1 MSIIQLH
8 NIHLAYGSTPLL
20 NGASLSIERGDRI
33 AIIGRNGEGKSS
45 LLKVVGG
52 RITPD
57 DGRLIFDKNLKIAT
71 LEQEIPTDLT
81 GTVYELVSEGLG
93 VIGEKLKAYYA
104 LLEDATTDAALNQL
118 GILQQELDQLNGWN
132 SDQAIDEIL
141 TRLELDG
148 KTRLNT
154 LSGGWIRRAL
164 LAKALVSKPD
174 LLLLDEPTNHL
185 DIEMIRWL
193 EERLLEVHQGAILFV
208 SHDRAFLGRIATK
221 IVELDRGNLSEYPGN
236 YDEYLKRK
244 AIELY
249 NEEQENRAF
258 DKKLASEEVW
268 IKKGVKARRTRSEAR
283 VQALLKMREER
294 AERVNRQGTA
304 TLHFEE
310 AGVTGAKVI
319 EATDMSYAIG
329 GKTIADQL
337 NLTVMRGDRIGIIGP
352 NGVGKSTLIK
362 LLLGQL
368 SPDKGEVKLGTQ
380 LEVAYFDQLRSD
392 LELDKTVLENVGE
405 GSDFIEINGK
415 KRHVMGWLQDFMFS
429 PDRARSPVNALP
441 GGERTRLLLAK
452 LFTKPCNFLVMD
464 EPTNDLDIE
473 TLELLEDLL
482 LQFNGTLLLIS
493 HDRAFIDQVVTSL
506 LILEGEGKIT
516 ESIGG
521 YSDWEAYRDA
531 RDKKAESSTENR
543 VKSETQTE
551 AEHKTSVNE
560 AKPTQSQ
567 GKKLSYHEVRELES
581 LPELIANLE
590 SEIEVLTNEVQ
601 TVEFYET
608 SHAYQQERLHHLT
621 ELNETLEQKYERWLD
636 LESRV
641 G

>member
-33 AIIGRNGEGKSS
+33 AIIGRNGEGKTS

-104 LLEDATTDAALNQL
+104 LLEDATTDVALNQL

-236 YDEYLKRK
+236 
-244 AIELY
+244 
-249 NEEQENRAF
+249 
-258 DKKLASEEVW
+258 
-268 IKKGVKARRTRSEAR
+268 
-283 VQALLKMREER
+283 
-294 AERVNRQGTA
+294 
-304 TLHFEE
+304 
-310 AGVTGAKVI
+310 
-319 EATDMSYAIG
+319 
-329 GKTIADQL
+329 
-337 NLTVMRGDRIGIIGP
+337 
-352 NGVGKSTLIK
+352 
-362 LLLGQL
+362 
-368 SPDKGEVKLGTQ
+368 
-380 LEVAYFDQLRSD
+380 
-392 LELDKTVLENVGE
+392 
-405 GSDFIEINGK
+405 
-415 KRHVMGWLQDFMFS
+415 
-429 PDRARSPVNALP
+429 
-441 GGERTRLLLAK
+441 
-452 LFTKPCNFLVMD
+452 
-464 EPTNDLDIE
+464 
-473 TLELLEDLL
+473 
-482 LQFNGTLLLIS
+482 
-493 HDRAFIDQVVTSL
+493 
-506 LILEGEGKIT
+506 
-516 ESIGG
+516 
-521 YSDWEAYRDA
+521 
-531 RDKKAESSTENR
+531 
-543 VKSETQTE
+543 
-551 AEHKTSVNE
+551 
-560 AKPTQSQ
+560 
-567 GKKLSYHEVRELES
+567 
-581 LPELIANLE
+581 
-590 SEIEVLTNEVQ
+590 
-601 TVEFYET
+601 
-608 SHAYQQERLHHLT
+608 
-621 ELNETLEQKYERWLD
+621 
-636 LESRV
+636 
-641 G
+641 